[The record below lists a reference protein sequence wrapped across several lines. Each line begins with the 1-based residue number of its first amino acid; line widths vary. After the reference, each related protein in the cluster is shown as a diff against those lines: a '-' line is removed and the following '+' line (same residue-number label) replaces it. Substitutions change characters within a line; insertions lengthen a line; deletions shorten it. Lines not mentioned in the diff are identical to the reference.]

1 MRMATLL
8 LASVGLAAPG
18 ASAQEVVG
26 AGSTAAAKLIEQ
38 WGRQFSQAGPA
49 IRYEGGGSGA
59 GLRRLRAGEAV
70 FAVSDIALSV
80 PELQAGGLVQFP
92 VALGGI
98 VPVANLDGE
107 PLRLAGDVLARI
119 FLGQVKSWRAP
130 EIAALNPGRT
140 LPDLPVVPVA
150 RSEASGSTAVF
161 TGYLSRVS
169 PAWKAAGGAGLV
181 VKWPDDTRTVV
192 GSDAMADFVER
203 TPGAI
208 GYVDYSRVR
217 GRKLHAPLL
226 VNRAG
231 RAVAAAPSSIQ
242 SAAAAFPWAQAPAF
256 SVLLLDQAGEE
267 SWPITA
273 PVFVVMALAPKDPEP
288 MRRALAFF
296 EWAMSD
302 GEAAAERLGFVALP
316 DAVALA
322 VRHAWS
328 RQFKDASGKPL
339 YTLR

>member
-1 MRMATLL
+1 MRTATLL
-8 LASVGLAAPG
+8 LASFAFATPA

-26 AGSTAAAKLIEQ
+26 AGSTAASKLIEQ
-38 WGRQFSQAGPA
+38 WGRQFAQFGPA

-59 GLRRLRAGEAV
+59 GLRRVRAGDAV

-80 PELQAGGLVQFP
+80 PELQAAGLVQFP

-107 PLRLAGDVLARI
+107 PLRLSGDVLARI
-119 FLGQVKSWRAP
+119 FLGQVNSWRVP
-130 EIAALNPGRT
+130 EIAALNPGRA
-140 LPDLPVVPVA
+140 LPDLPIVPVA
-150 RSEASGSTAVF
+150 RSESSGSTAVF

-181 VKWPDDTRTVV
+181 VKWPADTRTVA

-217 GRKLHAPLL
+217 GRKLQAPLL
-226 VNRAG
+226 INRAG
-231 RAVAAAPSSIQ
+231 RAVAATRTGFQA
-242 SAAAAFPWAQAPAF
+242 AAAAFPWAQAPAF
-256 SVLLLDQAGEE
+256 SVLLLDQPGDE

-273 PVFVVMALAPKDPEP
+273 PVFVVMVLAPKDPEP
-288 MRRALAFF
+288 LRRALTFF
-296 EWAMSD
+296 EWAMSG

-316 DAVALA
+316 DSVALA
-322 VRHAWS
+322 VRQAWS